1 MKYLEFNAK
10 RLSGVSEKQWRE
22 ALDEVTA
29 YLRWRLAGKT
39 QRGAHS
45 EKELGM
51 PALDYYQ
58 EEAVVKLI
66 EGEWKWQ
73 ERFTLGKQLEKIA
86 ADLVTK
92 QVQKWERS
100 HPNLMVDGRSKMED
114 VVPLRKPELIE
125 FTDDIEQYGDT
136 IDDDGQKELDETYDK
151 VFVLVADDKEL
162 TLYVEA
168 IVHCNR
174 LDELPR
180 YLGVTIQK
188 VYRLQEK
195 LMRRINRAKERG
207 VL

>member
-1 MKYLEFNAK
+1 MKIKYDNSERLET
-10 RLSGVSEKQWRE
+10 VSDKQWRE
-22 ALDEVTA
+22 ALDHLTA
-29 YLRWRLAGKT
+29 YLRWRLKGRT
-39 QRGAHS
+39 RRGAHS
-45 EKELGM
+45 EKALGM
-51 PALDYYQ
+51 PAIDYY
-58 EEAVVKLI
+58 EEMAVVKLI

-92 QVQKWERS
+92 QVQKWERA

-136 IDDDGQKELDETYDK
+136 IDDDGQKELDETYEK

>member
-29 YLRWRLAGKT
+29 YLRGRLAGKT

-92 QVQKWERS
+92 QVQKWERA

-136 IDDDGQKELDETYDK
+136 IDDDGQKELDETYEK

-174 LDELPR
+174 LDELPG

>member
-92 QVQKWERS
+92 QVQKWERA
-100 HPNLMVDGRSKMED
+100 HPLQTEDGRWKMED

-125 FTDDIEQYGDT
+125 FTDDIEQYGDA
-136 IDDDGQKELDETYDK
+136 IDDDGQKELDETYEK
-151 VFVLVADDKEL
+151 VFVMVADDKEL

-174 LDELPR
+174 LDELPG

>member
-51 PALDYYQ
+51 PALNYYQ

-92 QVQKWERS
+92 QVQKWERA

-136 IDDDGQKELDETYDK
+136 IDDDGQKELDETYEK

-162 TLYVEA
+162 MLYVEA

-174 LDELPR
+174 LDELPG

>member
-45 EKELGM
+45 EKVLGM

-92 QVQKWERS
+92 QVQKWERA
-100 HPNLMVDGRSKMED
+100 HPLQTEDGRWKMEG
-114 VVPLRKPELIE
+114 VVPQRKPELIE

-136 IDDDGQKELDETYDK
+136 IDDDGQKELDETYEK

>member
-92 QVQKWERS
+92 QVQKWERA
-100 HPNLMVDGRSKMED
+100 HPLQMEDGRSKMED

-136 IDDDGQKELDETYDK
+136 IDDDGQKELDETYEK

-174 LDELPR
+174 LDELPG

>member
-92 QVQKWERS
+92 QVQKWERA
-100 HPNLMVDGRSKMED
+100 HPLQTEDGRWKMED

-125 FTDDIEQYGDT
+125 FTDDIEQYGDA
-136 IDDDGQKELDETYDK
+136 IDDDGQKELDETYEK

-168 IVHCNR
+168 
-174 LDELPR
+174 
-180 YLGVTIQK
+180 TIQK

>member
-1 MKYLEFNAK
+1 MKIKYDNSERLET
-10 RLSGVSEKQWRE
+10 VSDKQWRE
-22 ALDEVTA
+22 ALDHLTA
-29 YLRWRLAGKT
+29 YLRWRLKGRT
-39 QRGAHS
+39 RRGAHS
-45 EKELGM
+45 EKALGM
-51 PALDYYQ
+51 PAIDYY
-58 EEAVVKLI
+58 EEMAVVKLI

-92 QVQKWERS
+92 QVQKWERA

-114 VVPLRKPELIE
+114 VVPQRKPELIE

-136 IDDDGQKELDETYDK
+136 IDDDGQKELDETYEK

>member
-92 QVQKWERS
+92 QVQKWERA

-114 VVPLRKPELIE
+114 VVPQRKPELIE

-136 IDDDGQKELDETYDK
+136 IDDDGQKELDETYEK
-151 VFVLVADDKEL
+151 VFVLVEDDKEL

-174 LDELPR
+174 LDELPG

>member
-1 MKYLEFNAK
+1 MRLTKYEVNAK

-92 QVQKWERS
+92 QVQKWERA
-100 HPNLMVDGRSKMED
+100 H
-114 VVPLRKPELIE
+114 
-125 FTDDIEQYGDT
+125 
-136 IDDDGQKELDETYDK
+136 DGQKELDETYEK